1 MRPFYFSLFLI
12 CLTMLELVSASGN
25 KYLKLKKFDYET
37 GRKIGTK
44 NKEKY
49 FTKEMLMKGL
59 AQRFQKIMMNHD
71 KKNKRPKRKIVIED
85 SVNVVR
91 SGSPS
96 PKRSFKPT
104 QNERKIRAYQELEK
118 SADFDQIRDQIVN
131 SFRPRN
137 EKQDVFAPGQFD
149 FKKPKMHKIMI
160 DDGIPTQNNQNFRG
174 NPQVIQFKDM
184 KGLKP
189 FEIFDADPNFKTNT
203 GFVQKNFKA
212 PQNVK
217 ADSANNPI
225 QPKSKPINLD
235 DWEKQANQYA
245 IKFLNDFRKQNG
257 RAAVQ
262 WDDVVFNAT
271 RPHTLSQMRLGTI
284 SHDGFGDR
292 ADQISRF
299 FFVRQSAENVAYF
312 SGYEERS
319 PEFTARKLTDQWINS
334 AGHRKNML
342 LPDITHVAISLMK
355 KGTTQTSYFGTQF
368 FVRK

>member
-71 KKNKRPKRKIVIED
+71 KKKKKPKRKIMIED

-91 SGSPS
+91 SNSPS
-96 PKRSFKPT
+96 PKRSFKVT
-104 QNERKIRAYQELEK
+104 QKERKIRAYQELEK

-131 SFRPRN
+131 SFRTKN
-137 EKQDVFAPGQFD
+137 NKQDVFAPGQFD
-149 FKKPKMHKIMI
+149 FKKPKTHNIVI
-160 DDGIPTQNNQNFRG
+160 DDGLQTQKNQNFRG
-174 NPQVIQFKDM
+174 NPQVIKFQDM

-189 FEIFDADPNFKTNT
+189 FEIFGANPNFTNNA
-203 GFVQKNFKA
+203 GFVQKNNRA
-212 PQNVK
+212 SQNTKVSPAK
-217 ADSANNPI
+217 NSS
-225 QPKSKPINLD
+225 QPKSKPVNLD

-257 RAAVQ
+257 CAAVQ

-271 RPHTLSQMRLGTI
+271 RPHTASQMRLGKI
-284 SHDGFGDR
+284 SHDGFNDR

-342 LPDITHVAISLMK
+342 LPNITHAAISLMK
-355 KGTTQTSYFGTQF
+355 KGTGQTSYFGTQF